1 MGNSYMEKESK
12 YVNDQMEFLN
22 KLDIS
27 DNDKAAIRMS
37 IKEAYRNGYTDGN
50 DIGFK
55 SGYEGSKK
63 YFSVKMDSLLE
74 RISMEF
80 ERVKS

>member
-1 MGNSYMEKESK
+1 MSSYREKEK
-12 YVNDQMEFLN
+12 KFINKEIEFLN

-27 DNDKAAIRMS
+27 DNDMAAVKMS
-37 IKEAYRNGYTDGN
+37 IKEAYRNGYSEGN

-55 SGYEGSKK
+55 RGYEGSKK
-63 YFSVKMDSLLE
+63 YFKVKMDSLLE

>member
-1 MGNSYMEKESK
+1 MSYMEKESK

-27 DNDKAAIRMS
+27 DNDMAAVKMS
-37 IKEAYRNGYTDGN
+37 IKEAYRDGYSEGN

-55 SGYEGSKK
+55 RGYEGSKK
-63 YFSVKMDSLLE
+63 YFRVKMDSLLE
-74 RISMEF
+74 RISVEF